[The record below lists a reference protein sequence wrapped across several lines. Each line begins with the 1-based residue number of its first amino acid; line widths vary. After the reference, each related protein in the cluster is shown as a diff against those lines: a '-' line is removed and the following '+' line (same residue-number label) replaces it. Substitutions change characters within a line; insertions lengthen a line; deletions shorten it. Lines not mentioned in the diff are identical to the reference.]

1 MKARAVRLIGCLS
14 LFAGILG
21 ITHQLFLYFA
31 GGAWGGRPSSPSVI
45 GWWMDVSSAVM
56 ASARNAGDALNG
68 QPLVLAFVELLVSV
82 PVALALFFAIF
93 SLASRNSFSGLA
105 GAIARFFTRG
115 GLRPVLRDRGVAVS
129 PATRQRMEAVHR
141 EFLPAALELVET
153 PPSPIAVALLW
164 FVCLGFSS
172 VLAWSYFGHLDIY
185 ATASG
190 KIQPRGGS
198 KIVQPL
204 LPGKVIAM
212 HVENGSHVKAGDL
225 LIELD
230 PTETAADKTAQA
242 LELQATRAEIARR
255 EVAVAIARSDTLALR
270 PIPFDESL
278 GDVLRDREE
287 HVLVADVAH
296 LVSTR
301 DSLEA
306 QLREAGARYDHTTM
320 TVAARKSL
328 LAVLKERVDVRN
340 EIDSQGGGYRARVL
354 DAMQEY
360 EREKTNL
367 ASDQGELIEVEAA
380 KNSAKAKIDEA
391 IAQFISEQTA
401 KLAEAQRKRD
411 GLVQDLIKAT
421 VKEAQTR
428 LVAPI
433 DGMVQQLSVTTVGQ
447 VVSSGQ
453 SLMTIVPDDAPIE
466 IEAMILNRD
475 IGFVKVGQPVTIKVD
490 AFPFTRYGTLEGT
503 VTTISHDGVDQKT
516 AANLSDA
523 ASLTRPQGAPTSTN
537 AATAETLAF
546 PARITISRETIDV
559 DGEKI
564 RLRPG
569 MSVSAEVKTGQ
580 RRAID
585 YVLSPLREI
594 QSASLQE
601 R

>member
-1 MKARAVRLIGCLS
+1 VKARAVRWIGCLS
-14 LFAGILG
+14 LFAGALG
-21 ITHQLFLYFA
+21 ITHELFLHFV
-31 GGAWGGRPSSPSVI
+31 PST
-45 GWWMDVSSAVM
+45 VM
-56 ASARNAGDALNG
+56 ASARNAVDVLNG
-68 QPLVLAFVELLVSV
+68 QPLVLAFVGLLVSV
-82 PVALALFFAIF
+82 PVALAIFFAILF
-93 SLASRNSFSGLA
+93 LASRNPFSGPA
-105 GAIARFFTRG
+105 DAIARAFFKDG
-115 GLRPVLRDRGVAVS
+115 SQPVVKDRTIVAS
-129 PATRQRMEAVHR
+129 AAARQRMQAAHR

-153 PPSPIAVALLW
+153 PPSPIAIALLW
-164 FVCLGFSS
+164 FVCLGLSS
-172 VLAWSYFGHLDIY
+172 VLAWSYFGHLDIH

-204 LPGKVIAM
+204 SPGKVIAM

-230 PTETAADKTAQA
+230 PTETAADRTAQT

-270 PIPFDESL
+270 PIPFDESV
-278 GDVLRDREE
+278 GDVLRTREE
-287 HVLVADVAH
+287 HVLAADVAH

-306 QLREAGARYDHTTM
+306 QLREAIARHDHTTL
-320 TVAARKSL
+320 TVRARNSL

-340 EIDSQGGGYRARVL
+340 EIDSQGGGYRAKVL

-367 ASDQGELIEVEAA
+367 AGDQGDLIEVEAA

-391 IAQFISEQTA
+391 IAQFIDEQTS
-401 KLAEAQRKRD
+401 KLADAQRKRD

-421 VKEAQTR
+421 VKETQTR
-428 LVAPI
+428 LTAPI
-433 DGMVQQLSVTTVGQ
+433 DGMVQQFSVTTVGQ

-475 IGFVKVGQPVTIKVD
+475 VGFVKVGQPVTIKID
-490 AFPFTRYGTLEGT
+490 AFPFTRYGTLDGT

-523 ASLTRPQGAPTSTN
+523 ASLTKPQWAPTGAN

-559 DGEKI
+559 DGEKV

-594 QSASLQE
+594 KSASLQE

>member
-1 MKARAVRLIGCLS
+1 MKARAVRWIGCLS
-14 LFAGILG
+14 LFAGTLG

-31 GGAWGGRPSSPSVI
+31 GGAWGGRPADPSVM
-45 GWWMDVSSAVM
+45 GWWMDVPSTVV
-56 ASARNAGDALNG
+56 ASARNTGDVLNG
-68 QPLVLAFVELLVSV
+68 EPLVLAFVELLVSV
-82 PVALALFFAIF
+82 PVALALFSGILF
-93 SLASRNSFSGLA
+93 LASRNPFSGA
-105 GAIARFFTRG
+105 GGAIAGFLSKVGF
-115 GLRPVLRDRGVAVS
+115 RPAVKDRAIVA
-129 PATRQRMEAVHR
+129 PAAARQRMEAAHR

-153 PPSPIAVALLW
+153 PPSPIVVALLW
-164 FVCLGFSS
+164 FICLGFSS

-230 PTETAADKTAQA
+230 PTETTADRTAQA

-255 EVAVAIARSDTLALR
+255 EVAVAIARSDSLLLR
-270 PIPFDESL
+270 PIPFDEGV
-278 GDVLRDREE
+278 GDVLRKREE
-287 HVLVADVAH
+287 HVLAAEVAH

-306 QLREAGARYDHTTM
+306 QLREAVARYDHTTM
-320 TVAARKSL
+320 TVAARNSL

-340 EIDSQGGGYRARVL
+340 EIDSQSGGYRARVL
-354 DAMQEY
+354 DALQEY

-380 KNSAKAKIDEA
+380 KNSAKAKIGET
-391 IAQFISEQTA
+391 IAQFVAEQTA
-401 KLAEAQRKRD
+401 KLADAQRKRD

-421 VKEAQTR
+421 VKETQTR
-428 LVAPI
+428 LTAPI

-475 IGFVKVGQPVTIKVD
+475 IGFVKVGQPVTIKID
-490 AFPFTRYGTLEGT
+490 AFPFTRYGTLDGT

-523 ASLTRPQGAPTSTN
+523 ASLTRPQGAPTSAN

-546 PARITISRETIDV
+546 PARITISQETIDV
-559 DGEKI
+559 DGEKV

>member
-1 MKARAVRLIGCLS
+1 MKARAVRWIGCLS
-14 LFAGILG
+14 LFAATLG
-21 ITHQLFLYFA
+21 IIHQLFLHFA
-31 GGAWGGRPSSPSVI
+31 GGAWGGLLSSPSVV
-45 GWWMDVSSAVM
+45 GWWMDVPSAIM
-56 ASARNAGDALNG
+56 ASSRNAGDAFNG
-68 QPLVLAFVELLVSV
+68 EPLVLAFVELLVSV
-82 PVALALFFAIF
+82 PVTLALFFAIF
-93 SLASRNSFSGLA
+93 FLRSRDPFRSRAN
-105 GAIARFFTRG
+105 AIARFFTKS
-115 GLRPVLRDRGVAVS
+115 GLGPVLKGRAVVAS
-129 PATRQRMEAVHR
+129 ADARRRMEAAHR

-153 PPSPIAVALLW
+153 PPSPIVVALLW
-164 FVCLGFSS
+164 FICLGLSS

-287 HVLVADVAH
+287 HVLAADVAH

-306 QLREAGARYDHTTM
+306 QLREAVARYDHTTM
-320 TVAARKSL
+320 TVAARNGL

-340 EIDSQGGGYRARVL
+340 EIDTQSGGYRARVL

-367 ASDQGELIEVEAA
+367 ASDQGELIEVQAA

-391 IAQFISEQTA
+391 MAQFIAEQTA

-421 VKEAQTR
+421 EKETQTR
-428 LVAPI
+428 LTAPI

-447 VVSSGQ
+447 VVASGQ

-490 AFPFTRYGTLEGT
+490 AFPFTRYGTLDGT

-523 ASLTRPQGAPTSTN
+523 ASLTRPQGAPTSAN

-559 DGEKI
+559 DGDKI

>member
-1 MKARAVRLIGCLS
+1 MKARAVRWIGCLS
-14 LFAGILG
+14 LFAGTSAV
-21 ITHQLFLYFA
+21 THQLFLHFA
-31 GGAWGGRPSSPSVI
+31 GGAWGERLSSASGM
-45 GWWMDVSSAVM
+45 GWWMDVPSAVM
-56 ASARNAGDALNG
+56 ASARNAGGMLNG
-68 QPLVLAFVELLVSV
+68 EPLVLAFVELLVSV
-82 PVALALFFAIF
+82 PVALALFFGIHF
-93 SLASRNSFSGLA
+93 LASRNPFSGSV
-105 GAIARFFTRG
+105 GAIARVLSKVASRPAVESRG
-115 GLRPVLRDRGVAVS
+115 IAVS
-129 PATRQRMEAVHR
+129 ATARQRMEAAHR

-153 PPSPIAVALLW
+153 PPSPIIVALLW
-164 FVCLGFSS
+164 FVCLGFTSL
-172 VLAWSYFGHLDIY
+172 LAWSYFGHLDIY

-204 LPGKVIAM
+204 LPGKVVAM

-230 PTETAADKTAQA
+230 PTETAADKTTQA

-255 EVAVAIARSDTLALR
+255 EVAIAIARSDTLTLQR
-270 PIPFDESL
+270 IPFDESL
-278 GDVLRDREE
+278 SDVLRDREE
-287 HVLVADVAH
+287 HVLAADVAH

-306 QLREAGARYDHTTM
+306 QLREAVARYDHTTM
-320 TVAARKSL
+320 TVAARNSL

-380 KNSAKAKIDEA
+380 KNSAKAKIDET
-391 IAQFISEQTA
+391 IAQFIAEQTA

-411 GLVQDLIKAT
+411 GLAQDLIKAT
-421 VKEAQTR
+421 VKETQTR

-523 ASLTRPQGAPTSTN
+523 ASLTRPQGAPTSAN

-546 PARITISRETIDV
+546 PARITISHETIDV
-559 DGEKI
+559 DGEKV

-569 MSVSAEVKTGQ
+569 MSVSAEVRTGQ